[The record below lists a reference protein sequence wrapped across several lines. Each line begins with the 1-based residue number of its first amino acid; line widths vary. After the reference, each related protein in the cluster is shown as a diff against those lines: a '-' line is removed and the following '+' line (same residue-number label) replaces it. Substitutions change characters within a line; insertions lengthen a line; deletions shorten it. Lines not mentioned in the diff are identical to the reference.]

1 MTPISGGLGMRLAAF
16 SLVGSLLVVLSGCSA
31 QSSSDLSL
39 GDVDS
44 CDGITVV
51 VNYGILADDHEVSC
65 VELAGSEAIAQDVLG
80 FAGITTEGTVTYGDQ
95 VVCRVNGLPSSSEAF
110 VVEGQ
115 EPHLESCEH
124 MPAAFA
130 YWALWVKDDAES
142 SWSYAEEGVATLS
155 LTPGMSVGLAFST
168 GAETP
173 VPSIP

>member
-1 MTPISGGLGMRLAAF
+1 MRLGAL
-16 SLVGSLLVVLSGCSA
+16 SLIALSLLVVAGCSA
-31 QSSSDLSL
+31 QTSSDFSL
-39 GDVDS
+39 GDIDS
-44 CDGITVV
+44 CEGVTVV
-51 VNYGILADDHEVSC
+51 VNYGILADNREVSC
-65 VELAGSEAIAQDVLG
+65 VELSGSEAIAQDVLA

-115 EPHLESCEH
+115 EPHLESCED
-124 MPAAFA
+124 MPPAFA

-168 GAETP
+168 GGETP
-173 VPSIP
+173 VPTNP